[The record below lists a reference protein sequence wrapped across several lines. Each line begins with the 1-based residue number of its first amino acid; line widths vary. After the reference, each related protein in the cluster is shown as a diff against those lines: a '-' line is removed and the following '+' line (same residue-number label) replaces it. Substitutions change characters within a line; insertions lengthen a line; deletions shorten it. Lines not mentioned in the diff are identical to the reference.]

1 MSKGK
6 KVLEV
11 DFEIVNVTASAK
23 LINLNGNQVR
33 SFWKNTHHYYYNFFY
48 GIYFFLL

>member
-1 MSKGK
+1 MSEGK

-23 LINLNGNQVR
+23 LINLNGNQVEFFIKKKLL
-33 SFWKNTHHYYYNFFY
+33 SF
-48 GIYFFLL
+48 